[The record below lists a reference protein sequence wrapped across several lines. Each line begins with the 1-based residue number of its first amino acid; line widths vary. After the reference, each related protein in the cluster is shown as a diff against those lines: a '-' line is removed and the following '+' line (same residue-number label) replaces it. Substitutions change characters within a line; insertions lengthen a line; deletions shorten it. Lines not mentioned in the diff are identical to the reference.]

1 MQTVPHWFYILRK
14 KYLEDAF
21 YSGQV
26 GQKILN
32 LLEAASEPEIIDKSN
47 TIELL
52 LTQMFFHQTLKSCGH
67 LWLKVVTAF

>member
-1 MQTVPHWFYILRK
+1 M
-14 KYLEDAF
+14 EDAF

-32 LLEAASEPEIIDKSN
+32 LLEAASEPEVIDKSN

-52 LTQMFFHQTLKSCGH
+52 LTQMFFIKR
-67 LWLKVVTAF
+67 